1 MTIMHQVQRTSG
13 HLRRTGTPSLAFC
26 KPCLP
31 QLQINLSG
39 FLSHFVLSLSLS
51 LSLSILYIYIY
62 IYIYVFLPRLEVYCL
77 FFSHFSAFSSE
88 NRFRPRILIDV
99 SKIDMST
106 TVLGFKISM
115 PIMIAPTAMQKMAH
129 PEGIC
134 PLYMEL
140 EDLFAT
146 LDNSLDGSRFHY
158 SVALL
163 PSSGFGRNHKT
174 NTNERPDFDPFT

>member
-1 MTIMHQVQRTSG
+1 MHQVQRTSG

-26 KPCLP
+26 KPCLHNYKSIC
-31 QLQINLSG
+31 QDLSR
-39 FLSHFVLSLSLS
+39 
-51 LSLSILYIYIY
+51 ILFYIYIY
-62 IYIYVFLPRLEVYCL
+62 IHTYLSRLEVYCL
-77 FFSHFSAFSSE
+77 FFSHFSTFSSE

-140 EDLFAT
+140 EDVFAT
-146 LDNSLDGSRFHY
+146 VDNSLDGSRFHY

-163 PSSGFGRNHKT
+163 PSSGFGKNHKT
-174 NTNERPDFDPFT
+174 NTNERPDFDPFTWIVLPFSL